1 MLIGVP
7 KEVKVDEFR
16 VAIVPA
22 GVRALVQAGHRVVVQ
37 AGAGLEAGISDQD
50 YQEAGASLVS
60 REQAWAAQLVTK
72 VKEPIASEY
81 AFLRPGLTLFT
92 YLHLA
97 AVPELG
103 QVLAQQKVTAVAYET
118 IQLEDGSL
126 PLLTPMSEVAGR
138 MAVQAGA
145 HYLERQAGGRG
156 LLLGG
161 VPGVRR
167 GRVVIVGA
175 GVVGTAALKIAVGIG
190 AEVTILDRNIRRLA
204 YLDDIFGSRITT
216 LASLSDNLARAVA
229 AADLLIG
236 AVLVAGA
243 RAPRLVSEEMVKA
256 MNPGSVIVDV
266 SVDQGACVATIRP
279 TTHEDPVYTLH
290 GVIHYGVTNMPGA
303 VARTSTFALTNAT
316 LPYLLALAGGP
327 LAAARHNPALAKG
340 FNTHAGAFTHPQVA
354 QALGRAFQELPAL
367 G

>member
-16 VAIVPA
+16 VALVPA
-22 GVRALVQAGHRVVVQ
+22 GVRALTAAGHRVVVQ
-37 AGAGLEAGISDQD
+37 SGAGLEAGLGDQD
-50 YQEAGASLVS
+50 FLEAGAGIVS
-60 REQAWAAQLVTK
+60 CQEAWAADLVVK
-72 VKEPIASEY
+72 VKEPIAQEY
-81 AFLRPGLTLFT
+81 QFLRPGLTLFT

-97 AVPELG
+97 AVPELARELV
-103 QVLAQQKVTAVAYET
+103 QRQVTAVAYET

-145 HYLERQAGGRG
+145 HYLERPAGGRG

-167 GRVVIVGA
+167 GRVAILGA

-190 AEVTILDRNIRRLA
+190 AEVTVLDKNLRRLT
-204 YLDDIFGSRITT
+204 YLDDVFGSRITT
-216 LASLSDNLARAVA
+216 LISLPDTVARSVA

-236 AVLVAGA
+236 AVLVPGA
-243 RAPRLVSEEMVKA
+243 RAPRLVSEEMVMA
-256 MNPGSVIVDV
+256 MNPGSVVVDV
-266 SVDQGACVATIRP
+266 SVDQGGCVATIRP
-279 TTHEDPVYTLH
+279 TTHEDPIYTLH

-303 VARTSTFALTNAT
+303 VSRTSTFALTNVT
-316 LPYLLALAGGP
+316 LPYVLALAGGP
-327 LAAARHNPALAKG
+327 MQAARRDPALAKG
-340 FNTHAGAFTHPQVA
+340 FNVHAGAITHPEVA
-354 QALGRAFQELPAL
+354 QSLGAAHQPL